1 MKPFR
6 SVLFVPG
13 TRPDRFEKA
22 MSSGADA
29 VIFDLEDSV
38 EPSQKARAREAVGGY
53 LAAAAAPDGVLRF
66 VRLNAAHS
74 ATWVVDLEY
83 FAANRGFDA
92 VVLPKTESP
101 AIVEEL
107 ARTLGVPVI
116 PLLETAKGILRAGEI
131 ASASATVPALLFGA
145 EDLTAELGIPRTID
159 GDELVLARSTVVL
172 AAASIGADAIDAIFV
187 DVKDADGLRRDCA
200 RARAVGFHGKMAIHP
215 AQLPIIHEMFTPSP
229 AELADARRMV
239 DAYEQAQASGE
250 GVIRLDDKMVDV
262 PIVERARRLLGRAR

>member
-22 MSSGADA
+22 MRSGADA

-38 EPSQKARAREAVGGY
+38 EPARKPEARAHVGAFLETPPGE
-53 LAAAAAPDGVLRF
+53 VLRL
-66 VRLNAAHS
+66 VRVNAAH
-74 ATWVVDLEY
+74 APTWAADLEY
-83 FAANRGFDA
+83 FSAHRGFDA
-92 VVLPKTESP
+92 VVVPKTESA
-101 AIVEEL
+101 AIVEEV
-107 ARTLGVPVI
+107 ASTLHTPVV
-116 PLLETAKGILRAGEI
+116 PLLETVKGILRAGEI
-131 ASASATVPALLFGA
+131 AAASATVPALLFGA

-159 GDELVLARSTVVL
+159 GEELVLARSTVVF
-172 AAASIGADAIDAIFV
+172 AAASVGADAIDAIFV

-215 AQLPIIHEMFTPSP
+215 AQVPIIHEMFTPGP
-229 AELADARRMV
+229 AELADARRIV
-239 DAYEQAQASGE
+239 DAYERAQSSGE